1 MASHSD
7 HSTHIVPVSTYIF
20 VFLALIVGTVVTWQV
35 ALIDLGRFNVIVA
48 LTIAVSKATLVI
60 LFFMHVKYSPRL
72 TKLVVLSGVFWLII
86 LLTVTEAD
94 LLTRTWMGVPGR

>member
-60 LFFMHVKYSPRL
+60 LFFMHVKYSPKL
-72 TKLVVLSGVFWLII
+72 TKLVVISGVFWLII

>member
-1 MASHSD
+1 MAPHSD